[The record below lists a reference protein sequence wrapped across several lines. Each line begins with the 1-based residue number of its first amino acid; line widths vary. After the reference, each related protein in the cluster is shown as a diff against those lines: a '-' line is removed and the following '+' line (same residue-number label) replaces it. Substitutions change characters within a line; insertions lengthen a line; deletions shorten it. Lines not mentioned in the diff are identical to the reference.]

1 MIIISRLY
9 ELTSDLL
16 VLQEMLED
24 SVDDQCLLD
33 TLEGVQ
39 GDYEIKLESYCKV
52 IKNLEAD
59 MDALKA
65 ESERLTAKR
74 KVLENNVERLKK
86 AMFDSMK
93 ATNTPK
99 VKGQLFT
106 VAIQKNGGVI
116 PINYDKNDKNITANL
131 PDQLVNIVETPNLEA
146 IRELL
151 EAGKVVD
158 GFTLGE
164 RGESLRIK

>member
-1 MIIISRLY
+1 MRLY
-9 ELTSDLL
+9 EITGELL
-16 VLQEMLED
+16 ALQELLENPL
-24 SVDDQCLLD
+24 DDEDVLKD
-33 TLEGVQ
+33 TLDAVQ
-39 GDYEIKLESYCKV
+39 GEYEFKLESYCKV

-59 MDALKA
+59 IVGIKA
-65 ESERLTAKR
+65 EVDRLSGKR
-74 KVLENNVERLKK
+74 KVLENNIDRLKK
-86 AMFDSMK
+86 AMFESMK

-164 RGESLRIK
+164 RGESIRIK

>member
-1 MIIISRLY
+1 MRLY
-9 ELTSDLL
+9 EITGELL
-16 VLQEMLED
+16 ALQELLENPL
-24 SVDDQCLLD
+24 DDEDVLKD
-33 TLEGVQ
+33 TLEAVQ
-39 GDYEIKLESYCKV
+39 GEYEFKLESYCKV

-59 MDALKA
+59 IFGIKA
-65 ESERLTAKR
+65 EVDRLSGKR
-74 KVLENNVERLKK
+74 KVLENNIDRLKK
-86 AMFDSMK
+86 AMFESMK

-131 PDQLVNIVETPNLEA
+131 PDHLVNIVKTPNLEA

-164 RGESLRIK
+164 RGESIRIK

>member
-1 MIIISRLY
+1 MRLY
-9 ELTSDLL
+9 EITGEMLA
-16 VLQEMLED
+16 LQELLENPL
-24 SVDDQCLLD
+24 DDEDVLKD
-33 TLEGVQ
+33 TLEAVQ
-39 GDYEIKLESYCKV
+39 GEYEFKLESYCKV

-59 MDALKA
+59 IVGIKA
-65 ESERLTAKR
+65 EVDRLSGKR
-74 KVLENNVERLKK
+74 KVLENNIDRLKK

-164 RGESLRIK
+164 RGESIRIK

>member
-1 MIIISRLY
+1 MASLY
-9 ELTSDLL
+9 EVTGNILALQELLESPLDDEDLL
-16 VLQEMLED
+16 KY
-24 SVDDQCLLD
+24 
-33 TLEGVQ
+33 TLEAVQ
-39 GDYEIKLESYCKV
+39 GEYELKLESYCKV

-59 MDALKA
+59 MEALKNEA
-65 ESERLTAKR
+65 KRLTDKR
-74 KVLENNVERLKK
+74 KTLENNIDKLKK
-86 AMFDSMK
+86 AMFESMK

-131 PDQLVNIVETPNLEA
+131 PDQLVNIVETPNLDA

>member
-1 MIIISRLY
+1 MSRLY
-9 ELTSDLL
+9 EITGDILT
-16 VLQEMLED
+16 LQEMLED
-24 SVDDQCLLD
+24 SVEDEVLTD
-33 TLEGVQ
+33 TLEAVQ
-39 GDYEIKLESYCKV
+39 GEYEIKLEAYCKV

-59 MDALKA
+59 MEALKNEA
-65 ESERLTAKR
+65 KRLTDKR
-74 KVLENNVERLKK
+74 KVLENNVDRLKK

-99 VKGQLFT
+99 VKGQIFT
-106 VAIQKNGGVI
+106 VAIQKNGGKLPVI
-116 PINYDKNDKNITANL
+116 MADGTTMDHL
-131 PDQLVNIVETPNLEA
+131 PDQLVVVTEKPNLEA

-151 EAGKVVD
+151 EAGLTVE

>member
-1 MIIISRLY
+1 MRLY
-9 ELTSDLL
+9 EITGELL
-16 VLQEMLED
+16 ALQELSENPLDDED
-24 SVDDQCLLD
+24 VLKD
-33 TLEGVQ
+33 TLEAVQ
-39 GDYEIKLESYCKV
+39 GEYEFKLESYRKV
-52 IKNLEAD
+52 LKHLEAD
-59 MDALKA
+59 LVGIQA
-65 ESERLTAKR
+65 EVDRLSGKR
-74 KVLENNVERLKK
+74 KVLENNIDRLKK
-86 AMFDSMK
+86 AMFESMK

-131 PDQLVNIVETPNLEA
+131 PDHLVNIVETPNLEA

>member
-1 MIIISRLY
+1 MNLY
-9 ELTSDLL
+9 EVTGN
-16 VLQEMLED
+16 VLHLQAMLESD
-24 SVDDQCLLD
+24 DFDAEVLADTMEAVDG
-33 TLEGVQ
+33 E
-39 GDYEIKLESYCKV
+39 YEYKIEQYCKV

-59 MDALKA
+59 MDALKNEA
-65 ESERLTAKR
+65 KRLTDRR
-74 KVLENNVERLKK
+74 KVLENNVDRLKK

-93 ATNTPK
+93 VTGKTK
-99 VKGQLFT
+99 VKGTVFT
-106 VAIQKNGGVI
+106 AAIQKNGGKLPVI
-116 PINYDKNDKNITANL
+116 MAEGTTTEHL
-131 PDQLVNIVETPNLEA
+131 PDQLVKVVETPNLEA

>member
-1 MIIISRLY
+1 MSRLY

-16 VLQEMLED
+16 QLQELLED
-24 SVDDQCLLD
+24 SEADEQLLKD
-33 TLEGVQ
+33 TLEAVQ
-39 GDYEIKLESYCKV
+39 GEYDAKMEAYAKV

-59 MDALKA
+59 MDALKTEA
-65 ESERLTAKR
+65 KRLTDKR
-74 KVLENNVERLKK
+74 KVLENNVSRLKT
-86 AMFDSMK
+86 AMYDSMK
-93 ATNTPK
+93 ATGKTK
-99 VKGQLFT
+99 AGGQLFT

>member
-1 MIIISRLY
+1 MSRLY
-9 ELTSDLL
+9 EITGGLLT
-16 VLQEMLED
+16 LQEMLED
-24 SVDDQCLLD
+24 SVDDQVLAD
-33 TLEGVQ
+33 TLEAVHGE
-39 GDYEIKLESYCKV
+39 YELKLESYCKV

-59 MDALKA
+59 MEALKNEA
-65 ESERLTAKR
+65 KRLTDKR
-74 KVLENNVERLKK
+74 KTLENNVDRLKK

-131 PDQLVNIVETPNLEA
+131 PDHLVNIVETPNLEA

-164 RGESLRIK
+164 RGESIRIK

>member
-1 MIIISRLY
+1 MSKLY
-9 ELTSDLL
+9 ELTADLL
-16 VLQEMLED
+16 ALQSMMEE
-24 SVDDQCLLD
+24 SVDDEQVLMD
-33 TLEGVQ
+33 TLEAVQ
-39 GDYEIKLESYCKV
+39 GEYEFKLESCCKV

-59 MDALKA
+59 MDALKNEA
-65 ESERLTAKR
+65 KRLTDKR
-74 KVLENNVERLKK
+74 KTLENNIERLKK

-93 ATNTPK
+93 AVGKDK

-116 PINYDKNDKNITANL
+116 PVVTAPDVDTSKL
-131 PDQLVNIVETPNLEA
+131 PDQLVIVTEKPNLEA

-151 EAGKVVD
+151 EAGKKVE
-158 GFTLGE
+158 GFELGE

>member
-1 MIIISRLY
+1 MSKLY
-9 ELTSDLL
+9 DLTAD
-16 VLQEMLED
+16 VLALQDMLENPID
-24 SVDDQCLLD
+24 ADDEAVLKD

-39 GDYEIKLESYCKV
+39 GEYEYKLEAYCKV

-59 MDALKA
+59 MDALKNEA
-65 ESERLTAKR
+65 KRLTDKR
-74 KVLENNVERLKK
+74 KVLENNIERLKK

-93 ATNTPK
+93 ATGTDK
-99 VKGQLFT
+99 VKGKLFT

-116 PINYDKNDKNITANL
+116 PITYNKEDKNITVNL
-131 PDQLVNIVETPNLEA
+131 PDELVNYVETPNLEA
-146 IRELL
+146 IRALL
-151 EAGKVVD
+151 EAGKTVE

>member
-1 MIIISRLY
+1 MRLY
-9 ELTSDLL
+9 EITGELL
-16 VLQEMLED
+16 ALQELLENPL
-24 SVDDQCLLD
+24 DDEDVLKD
-33 TLEGVQ
+33 TLEAVQ
-39 GDYEIKLESYCKV
+39 GEYEFKLESYCKV

-59 MDALKA
+59 IVGIKA
-65 ESERLTAKR
+65 EVDRLSGKR
-74 KVLENNVERLKK
+74 KVLENNIDRLKK
-86 AMFDSMK
+86 AMFESMK

-131 PDQLVNIVETPNLEA
+131 PDHLVNILKTPNLEA

-164 RGESLRIK
+164 RGESIRIK

>member
-1 MIIISRLY
+1 MRLY
-9 ELTSDLL
+9 EITGELL
-16 VLQEMLED
+16 ALQELLENPL
-24 SVDDQCLLD
+24 DDEDVLKD
-33 TLEGVQ
+33 TLEAVQ
-39 GDYEIKLESYCKV
+39 GEYEFKLESYCKV

-59 MDALKA
+59 IVGIKA
-65 ESERLTAKR
+65 EVDRLSDKR
-74 KVLENNVERLKK
+74 KVLENNIDRLKK
-86 AMFDSMK
+86 AMFESMK

-131 PDQLVNIVETPNLEA
+131 PDHLVNIVKTPNLEA

-164 RGESLRIK
+164 RGESIRIK

>member
-1 MIIISRLY
+1 MRLY
-9 ELTSDLL
+9 EITGELL
-16 VLQEMLED
+16 ALQELLENPL
-24 SVDDQCLLD
+24 DDEDVLKD
-33 TLEGVQ
+33 TLEAVQ
-39 GDYEIKLESYCKV
+39 GEYEFKLESYCKV

-59 MDALKA
+59 IVGIKA
-65 ESERLTAKR
+65 EVDRLSGKR
-74 KVLENNVERLKK
+74 KVLENNIDRLKK
-86 AMFDSMK
+86 AMFESMK

-106 VAIQKNGGVI
+106 VAIKKNGGVI

-131 PDQLVNIVETPNLEA
+131 PDHLVNIVKTPNLEA

-164 RGESLRIK
+164 RGESIRIK

>member
-1 MIIISRLY
+1 MRLY
-9 ELTSDLL
+9 EITGELL
-16 VLQEMLED
+16 ALQELLENPL
-24 SVDDQCLLD
+24 DDEDVLKD
-33 TLEGVQ
+33 TLEAVQ
-39 GDYEIKLESYCKV
+39 GEYEFKLESYCKV

-59 MDALKA
+59 IVGIKA
-65 ESERLTAKR
+65 EVDRLSGKR
-74 KVLENNVERLKK
+74 KVLENNIDRLKK
-86 AMFDSMK
+86 AMFESMK

-131 PDQLVNIVETPNLEA
+131 PDHLVNIVKTPNLEA

-164 RGESLRIK
+164 RGESIRIK